1 MAIITDVIIDQER
14 CTGCGKCVNDC
25 IQFNLELREGKAHPL
40 AECMKC
46 GHCVAICPEAAPSL
60 PCYADVPVEYDA
72 KTFDLPTEN
81 LINSIKFRRSIRDFK
96 GEPISMEHLHL
107 LMEAGGH
114 TPTAKNAQMCR
125 FDFVQDSLPEF
136 KELVWSYL
144 EDVYETDR
152 TMPIPAETLGRFIDR
167 RRKDPADDDLF
178 RNAPAVL
185 FIETPDPLDAGLAAG
200 AIEMVAHTL
209 GIGVLYDGY
218 LRRVV
223 DSCPAART
231 YFDMSDER
239 GLNVCMLLGY
249 QNKKYFRTAPRRFP
263 SVVLR

>member
-1 MAIITDVIIDQER
+1 MASLTDVVIDQER

-46 GHCVAICPEAAPSL
+46 GHCVAICPEAAPSIPAYTDL
-60 PCYADVPVEYDA
+60 PVEYDPA
-72 KTFDLPTEN
+72 TFDLPTEN
-81 LINSIKFRRSIRDFK
+81 LINSIKFRRSVRAFK
-96 GEPISMEHLHL
+96 DEPLSMEHLHL
-107 LMEAGGH
+107 LMDAAGH
-114 TPTAKNAQMCR
+114 TPTAKNSQMCR

-136 KELVWSYL
+136 KELIWSHL
-144 EDVYETDR
+144 EDVFETDR
-152 TMPIPAETLGRFIDR
+152 VMPIPAETLGRFIA
-167 RRKDPADDDLF
+167 RKRANPNDDYLF

-185 FIETPDPLDAGLAAG
+185 FIETPDPLDAGLAAA

-209 GIGVLYDGY
+209 GIGVLYNGY
-218 LRRVV
+218 LCRVV
-223 DSCPAART
+223 ESCPAART

-239 GLNVCMLLGY
+239 GVNACMLLGY
-249 QNKKYFRTAPRRFP
+249 QATRYFRTAPRRHP